1 MSLDGL
7 MFFLQ
12 FCSVKVFAFEGIM
25 FKPWHQEACRKGQLN
40 CGEEESDTSSEYP
53 HNIPQFLRGRLME
66 KSISNVH

>member
-1 MSLDGL
+1 MSVDGL
-7 MFFLQ
+7 VFFLQ

-53 HNIPQFLRGRLME
+53 PQHTSVFERTFIG
-66 KSISNVH
+66 K